1 MKEELEWDASWRFR
15 AFAFWGDKYFFYPV
29 IDEIHIYIYMSLGL
43 YVLLWVIP
51 VTTVHDFSSQKIGVC
66 MVSK

>member
-29 IDEIHIYIYMSLGL
+29 IDEIHIYIYVARFICM
-43 YVLLWVIP
+43 
-51 VTTVHDFSSQKIGVC
+51 TVGDSCYHRA
-66 MVSK
+66 